1 MQTFRAYL
9 RDAAGVITWAAW
21 VEAGNAADAQSQ
33 ASALRPGQTP
43 SVELWSATERKLD
56 GSARLEAV

>member
-21 VEAGNAADAQSQ
+21 VEAADMVKAEGE
-33 ASALRPGQTP
+33 AHRLCPGGKPT
-43 SVELWSATERKLD
+43 VDLWSATDRRLSSSCELD
-56 GSARLEAV
+56 PV